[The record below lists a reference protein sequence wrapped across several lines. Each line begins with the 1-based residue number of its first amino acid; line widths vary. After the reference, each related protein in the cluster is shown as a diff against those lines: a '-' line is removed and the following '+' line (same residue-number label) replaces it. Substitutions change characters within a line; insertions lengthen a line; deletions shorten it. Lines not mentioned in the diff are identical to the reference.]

1 MGLQDKKKKKLISD
15 TTDQLQEFIDLAKTN
30 VITLGESID
39 NVTAGVNDAIRDNS
53 HITSVVNDVSRSTN
67 DQLRL
72 VQNTTAKVNQLN
84 STVETITESI
94 GNMQELAIGSN
105 EAVAN
110 GRDNLD
116 TYKSHI
122 VEVTESMQNTANFIG
137 ILRENIAEIAET
149 IKLIVRISDQLNMLS
164 LNSSIE
170 AARAGE
176 AGRGFSVV
184 AQQITVLSN
193 DTKARIGNIN
203 EILLVN
209 GMVVG

>member
-72 VQNTTAKVNQLN
+72 VQNTTTKVNQLN

-149 IKLIVRISDQLNMLS
+149 IKLIVRISDQLCRTCYYSCFLINITSGIMVGVKDTIHALIYNIIHHLMYSFHPRRINISLS
-164 LNSSIE
+164 IS
-170 AARAGE
+170 
-176 AGRGFSVV
+176 
-184 AQQITVLSN
+184 
-193 DTKARIGNIN
+193 
-203 EILLVN
+203 
-209 GMVVG
+209 M